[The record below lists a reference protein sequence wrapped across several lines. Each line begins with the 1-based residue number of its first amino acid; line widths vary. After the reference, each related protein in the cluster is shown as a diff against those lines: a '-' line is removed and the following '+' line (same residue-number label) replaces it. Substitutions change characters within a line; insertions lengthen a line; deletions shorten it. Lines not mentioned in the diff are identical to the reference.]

1 MTDKLISAVVGNV
14 VGGVVVACVSHVLN
28 KEEAKMKAK
37 AKAEEQKR
45 INLKANPANT
55 TPAANDTMMTMD
67 EFSKALMDIWTK
79 L

>member
-1 MTDKLISAVVGNV
+1 MTDKLISAIVGNV

-45 INLKANPANT
+45 ISLKANPANT
-55 TPAANDTMMTMD
+55 TPAVNDNMMTMD